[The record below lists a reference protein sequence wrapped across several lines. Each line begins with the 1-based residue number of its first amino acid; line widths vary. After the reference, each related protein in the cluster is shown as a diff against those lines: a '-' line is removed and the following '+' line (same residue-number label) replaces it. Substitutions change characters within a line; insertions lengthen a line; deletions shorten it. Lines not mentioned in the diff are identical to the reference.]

1 MKMGM
6 SFVANFIGV
15 KGEGNE
21 NDKLKKADW
30 VNLVYQFSEFN
41 DENYKKFSVA
51 FKK

>member
-6 SFVANFIGV
+6 NYVARYIGV
-15 KGEGNE
+15 DEEGNKV
-21 NDKLKKADW
+21 DKLKKADW
-30 VNLVYQFSEFN
+30 VNLVYQFPEFN